1 MEDEESSQ
9 QDEEEYLPLTEQTAK
24 MSTGDDEQIKLKGT
38 RRRRS
43 RFRFSFTNPTTDTE
57 DVQPSPK
64 RKSRLARTLSASIL
78 NEQQQTKGSSRRR
91 KSYSSSGLATDL
103 EQVRLIFSRPSFL
116 AEDRLLSFRN
126 LWRINPPWPHEWNAL
141 SFVLIIR

>member
-24 MSTGDDEQIKLKGT
+24 MSTGGDDEQIKVKGT

-43 RFRFSFTNPTTDTE
+43 RFRFSFTNQTTDTE
-57 DVQPSPK
+57 DLQQSPK
-64 RKSRLARTLSASIL
+64 RKSRLARTLSASII
-78 NEQQQTKGSSRRR
+78 NEQQQLTKGSSRRR

-103 EQVRLIFSRPSFL
+103 EQVRSILRSR
-116 AEDRLLSFRN
+116 
-126 LWRINPPWPHEWNAL
+126 
-141 SFVLIIR
+141 